1 MSFRGLIICERK
13 EEAILHRSMRDAVN
27 DSIFIRFDFRSNRR
41 TRLSESSDEKICEIL
56 ARGWIDYSIRNKS
69 YRGSGCICKFH
80 DEII

>member
-1 MSFRGLIICERK
+1 MRK

-41 TRLSESSDEKICEIL
+41 TRLSESSDEKIFEIL
-56 ARGWIDYSIRNKS
+56 ARGWIDYSTRNKS